1 MNGNLICCDE
11 CSMHSGVIIS
21 LKLLER
27 VLKLVKSFLFLFF
40 CVLLISFLSPDKVSA
55 DQPESS
61 VVLVKISGV
70 IDPAI
75 AIFVG
80 NSIDRAV
87 EISAQAIVVEM
98 DTPGGLDASMRTII
112 QKFIDAKLPII
123 TYVYPQGARA
133 ASAGTFI
140 SYASTVSAM
149 APATSIGAA
158 HPVSFSGEIS
168 KEMDQKITNDAIS
181 YLKNLAT
188 IRNRNSEIV
197 VDLVKESASLTSEEA
212 ISKGVIDVIADDLN
226 DLLLELDGRE
236 VVQGSNKFVL
246 RTANADV
253 VEIEMP
259 LALRLLHILAD
270 PNIAY
275 LLMMF
280 GVYGIIYEFAS
291 PGLGFSGIG
300 GAICLIL
307 ALYSFQV
314 LPVNIAGLALI
325 ILALILF
332 IVDIIV
338 PSHGILTAGGVI
350 AMIFGSLILINS
362 PTPYLR
368 VAPALIIG
376 ISLATAVFFFF
387 ALRAVY
393 KAHKAKPTTGKE
405 GITGEIGEA
414 REDMNPEGLVFV
426 QGELWMATS
435 EEEDIIKGDK
445 VIVKNVD
452 GLKLIVSKIN
462 KKKEV

>member
-11 CSMHSGVIIS
+11 YSMHSGVIIS

-61 VVLVKISGV
+61 VVLIKVTGV

-98 DTPGGLDASMRTII
+98 DTPGGLDASMRTIV
-112 QKFIDAKLPII
+112 QKFIDAELPVIA
-123 TYVYPQGARA
+123 YVYPSGARA

-168 KEMDQKITNDAIS
+168 KEMDQKITNDAVS
-181 YLKNLAT
+181 YLKNLAK
-188 IRNRNSEIV
+188 IRDRNSDITD
-197 VDLVKESASLTSEEA
+197 DLIRESVSLTSEEA
-212 ISKGVIDVIADDLN
+212 LGKGVIDVIADDLN
-226 DLLLELDGRE
+226 DLLSKLDGRE

-253 VEIEMP
+253 VEFEMP

-393 KAHKAKPTTGKE
+393 KAHKAKPTTGQE
-405 GITGEIGEA
+405 GIIGEIGEA
-414 REDMNPEGLVFV
+414 REDLNREGLIFV
-426 QGELWMATS
+426 QGELWRATS
-435 EEEDIIKGDK
+435 KEEDIIKGDK

-452 GLKLIVSKIN
+452 GLKLIVSKLN